1 MAKDIAIELS
11 ELHAAQKTMLAESRR
26 FNVACLGRRSGKTFL
41 GCDILLDGPRGKGA
55 LHGYPVAWYSPTFT
69 LLLESWRKVV
79 AICKPITAHKSEQHK
94 RLELITGGVIEM
106 WSLDDP
112 DAGRGRKYA
121 VAVVDEAAMI
131 RRLDEAIEQN
141 IKPLLMDYQGELWLL
156 STPKGISGPGA
167 TFKQMFEKGNP
178 RNPDR
183 DEQWMSWQMP
193 TTCNPYIDPAEI
205 EVMRAELPELVFAQE
220 ILAEFVDMGGTV
232 VKREWLRHG
241 QPPKGMKLYM
251 GVDLAISTRE
261 DADFTAV
268 VTVGVDDSGRV
279 WIVEAER
286 RRVGFHDALAFIK
299 QKAARWLPVDIAI
312 EAVQYQAAAVEELL
326 RSTDLP
332 VRKIK
337 PDKDKLTR
345 FQRLQPRYQQGLVWH
360 ADDLPMYF
368 EEELLSFPVG
378 EHDDLV
384 DATVYGYAMTGD
396 YGKTKMILPEWA
408 DTAPGWAS
416 TTGVPPAVLQAL
428 EPLPQGAVCG
438 RCTAY
443 RDGYCGE
450 RFNVRVR
457 EGDLGCDLF
466 VGRDG
471 NLST

>member
-1 MAKDIAIELS
+1 MAKDISIELS
-11 ELHAAQKTMLAESRR
+11 ELHQAQKTMLAESRR

-41 GCDILLDGPRGKGA
+41 GCDIVLDGPRGKGA
-55 LHGYPVAWYSPTFT
+55 LHGYPVAWYAPTHQ
-69 LLLESWRKVV
+69 LMLEVWRKLV
-79 AICKPITAHKSEQHK
+79 AVTKPITSHKSEQNK
-94 RLELITGGVIEM
+94 RIELITGGVIEM

-121 VAVVDEAAMI
+121 VAVVDEAAMV

-167 TFKQMFEKGNP
+167 TFKQMFDKGNA

-193 TTCNPYIDPAEI
+193 TTCNPYIALPEI

-232 VKREWLRHG
+232 VKREWLRTG
-241 QPPKGMKLYM
+241 QAPKGMKLYM
-251 GVDLAISTRE
+251 GVDLAISTKE
-261 DADFTAV
+261 DADYTAI
-268 VTVGVDDSGRV
+268 VTVGVDDEGRIWV
-279 WIVEAER
+279 VDAER
-286 RRVGFHDALAFIK
+286 RRVGFHDALEFIK
-299 QKAARWLPVDIAI
+299 TKAARWSPADIAI
-312 EAVQYQAAAVEELL
+312 EVVQYQAAAVEELL

-360 ADDLPMYF
+360 DESLPMYF

-384 DATVYGYAMTGD
+384 DSLVYSYAMTGD
-396 YGKTKMILPEWA
+396 YGKTKMILPDWVDRTSRDWIA
-408 DTAPGWAS
+408 QNMPNAPPS
-416 TTGVPPAVLQAL
+416 VIEAL
-428 EPLPQGAVCG
+428 EHQPTPDTCA
-438 RCTAY
+438 RCSAFQ
-443 RDGYCGE
+443 DGQCTE
-450 RFNVRVR
+450 RGFWVKPA
-457 EGDLGCDLF
+457 DPACDSF
-466 VGRDG
+466 VS
-471 NLST
+471 LS